1 MLAATALRKT
11 FHAGTP
17 GERVALDNVSLDLA
31 PGDFTVV
38 IGGNGA
44 GKSTLLNAIAGEVRV
59 ESGSIVLDGRD
70 ITREPTH
77 RRAAA
82 ISRVFQDP
90 LVGTA
95 GVLTIEENLALAE
108 RRGRRNRLRPGLTA
122 AARGRYR
129 ERLAEIGL
137 GLESRMGQKVELL
150 SGGQRQSLA
159 LLMAV
164 LTTPKLLLLDEHT
177 AALDPKTAEIVM
189 RATTAAVQRERL
201 TALMVTHNMQHAL
214 TFGSHLIM
222 MSEGRIVY
230 EAQAAEKASLTVES
244 LVRRFQVTSDR
255 LLLTS

>member
-1 MLAATALRKT
+1 MLAAHAICKT

-17 GERVALDNVSLDLA
+17 SERIALNKVSVDLD
-31 PGDFTVV
+31 PGDFAVV

-59 ESGSIVLDGRD
+59 DSGSIVLGGRD
-70 ITREPTH
+70 VTREPTH

-82 ISRVFQDP
+82 IARVFQDP
-90 LVGTA
+90 LIGTA
-95 GVLTIEENLALAE
+95 GVLTIEENLALAG
-108 RRGRRNRLRPGLTA
+108 RRGCRNGLRSGLTA
-122 AARGRYR
+122 TARRRYR

-164 LTTPKLLLLDEHT
+164 LTTPTLLLLDEHT

-189 RATTAAVQRERL
+189 QATTAAVQRDRL

-214 TFGSHLIM
+214 AFGNHLIM

-230 EAQAAEKASLTVES
+230 EARAVEKASLTVES
-244 LVRRFQVTSDR
+244 LVKRFQVTSDR
-255 LLLTS
+255 LLLTL